1 MSEYNSCILCWRK
14 CNADRENGRVGYCKM
29 PSSMYVSRAALHMW
43 EEPII
48 SGTRGSGTIFF
59 DGCSLGC
66 VFCQNREISRNKHG
80 KEISIDQLSEMM
92 LELERSGAHNINFV
106 TPTHYLPSVREGIIL
121 AKRKGLSIPIV
132 YNTGGYDTPEAIR
145 TLFGLVDIYIPDFK
159 YYTKKS
165 ASLYSNAEN
174 YPEYVRHT
182 IDEMVKQVPSPK
194 INEEG
199 IMQSGVIVR
208 VLLLPSHVAE
218 AKLIVK
224 YLYETYGDLIYISLM
239 SQYTPPDNMSPPL
252 NRRVTSGEYEELVD
266 YAMRLGVKNCFIQE
280 KESAT
285 EDFIPD
291 FNSL

>member
-1 MSEYNSCILCWRK
+1 
-14 CNADRENGRVGYCKM
+14 
-29 PSSMYVSRAALHMW
+29 
-43 EEPII
+43 
-48 SGTRGSGTIFF
+48 
-59 DGCSLGC
+59 
-66 VFCQNREISRNKHG
+66 
-80 KEISIDQLSEMM
+80 
-92 LELERSGAHNINFV
+92 
-106 TPTHYLPSVREGIIL
+106 
-121 AKRKGLSIPIV
+121 
-132 YNTGGYDTPEAIR
+132 
-145 TLFGLVDIYIPDFK
+145 
-159 YYTKKS
+159 
-165 ASLYSNAEN
+165 
-174 YPEYVRHT
+174 
-182 IDEMVKQVPSPK
+182 
-194 INEEG
+194 
-199 IMQSGVIVR
+199 MQSGVIVR